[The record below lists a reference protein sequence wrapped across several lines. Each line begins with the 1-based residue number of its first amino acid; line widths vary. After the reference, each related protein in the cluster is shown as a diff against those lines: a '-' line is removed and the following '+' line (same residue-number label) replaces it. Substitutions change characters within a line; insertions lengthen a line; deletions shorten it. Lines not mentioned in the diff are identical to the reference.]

1 MWKDPGTI
9 TGGRTDGCLVIAI
22 VLLGGLLTAVVGVPY
37 GIIQLFT

>member
-9 TGGRTDGCLVIAI
+9 TGGRTDGCLVISLIMLGA
-22 VLLGGLLTAVVGVPY
+22 VLSIPY